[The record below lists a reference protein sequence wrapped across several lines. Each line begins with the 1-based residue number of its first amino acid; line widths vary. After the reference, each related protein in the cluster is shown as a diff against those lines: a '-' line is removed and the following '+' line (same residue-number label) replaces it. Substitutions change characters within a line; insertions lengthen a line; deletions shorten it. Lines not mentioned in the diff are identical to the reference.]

1 MMEVCAVEDFTD
13 IAQSVH
19 EENIDLYISY
29 MRQVEQEFIASVDEL
44 LAELGLSHLKVDT
57 A

>member
-1 MMEVCAVEDFTD
+1 MEVCAVEDFTD

-29 MRQVEQEFIASVDEL
+29 MRQVEQEFITSVDEL